1 MTSFREHQDKMGNTV
16 GVASWLTVLTL
27 TMSLLLGASP
37 AGANGQVR
45 VIQLLSPRVAKQFLK
60 TVAWQRYEAT
70 QINIA
75 EEAAWEDPAI
85 YLDLKGDQWAVEFP
99 NDNFLSLTRFFLGDI
114 ADPRP
119 VKDDIKKAALDLLER
134 DLVYV
139 FRVRLGESE
148 GPDRAIILTPYTIQ
162 VFTLGDTI
170 RIKLDDHGLNTRE
183 GDLTGSGGDR

>member
-1 MTSFREHQDKMGNTV
+1 MTSLREHQDKMGNTV

-75 EEAAWEDPAI
+75 EEPAWEDPAI

-99 NDNFLSLTRFFLGDI
+99 NDNFLSPTRFFLGDI

-119 VKDDIKKAALDLLER
+119 VKGDIKKAALDLLER

-148 GPDRAIILTPYTIQ
+148 GPDQVIILTPYTIQ
-162 VFTLGDTI
+162 AFTFGDTI

-183 GDLTGSGGDR
+183 GDLTGVGGGR